1 MSNFLGS
8 VQPTGG
14 LEIFQPKGK
23 RISRATHVSPTEQIE
38 ICLLVLQ

>member
-23 RISRATHVSPTEQIE
+23 RIA
-38 ICLLVLQ
+38 LLRTFLNPSKQGFLS